1 MGSYLRRVK
10 AKLGPAAATTA
21 TTHKIAL
28 IFYMLIRRQVEY
40 DETIWARRDAERQKR
55 LHLHLKR
62 QAERFGYRLVP
73 LQDNPAA

>member
-40 DETIWARRDAERQKR
+40 DETIWATRNAGHKKR
-55 LHLHLKR
+55 LEQHLKR
-62 QAERFGYRLVP
+62 QAERMGYRLVP
-73 LQDNPAA
+73 VADMGAL

>member
-1 MGSYLRRVK
+1 MK

-21 TTHKIAL
+21 TAHKIAVV
-28 IFYMLIRRQVEY
+28 FYTMVKTQVEY